1 MIRWRVFDI
10 AVSLVGLI
18 VFSPIILLCAIAT
31 VLDSGLPTF
40 NGAWRLGKH
49 GTPFRCWKIRTLKAG
64 HEAILE
70 SHLAENEAARKEW
83 QTYAKLIEDPR
94 VTHIS
99 RSLRRTSLDEL
110 PQLWNVLSGDMACFG
125 PRPFLARE
133 RHVLGLSAHH
143 LLAVRPGL
151 ISAYTA
157 HGRSRLTV
165 EQRVKLYSKF
175 ARRMGRL
182 GVKWDALTRTIWHCM
197 RGTCAR

>member
-165 EQRVKLYSKF
+165 EQRVKLDAKF
-175 ARRMGRL
+175 TRRMHKPQ
-182 GVKWDALTRTIWHCM
+182 VKWDAFIRTVKRLM
-197 RGTCAR
+197 DRRGAA